1 MTTVALVTWELAAQ
15 RWTCGINTLNDDDAL
30 ELFKQTLPGASSFLQ
45 VEVSTDSMRQ
55 WCEDCAKDLGFEV
68 QTGKAEVADLTAT
81 IDKEAANA
89 QALGTKIDE
98 LAADIATDEADLKAA
113 TAIRDKEAASFAAEE
128 KELTTVVD
136 MLQRAAA
143 VLEKELGGASL
154 MQVKSAGSLVDAL
167 AVKVK
172 AESINSGC
180 RCHRLLPAV
189 VNQR

>member
-68 QTGKAEVADLTAT
+68 QTDKAEVADLTAT

-128 KELTTVVD
+128 KELTTVID
-136 MLQRAAA
+136 TLQRAVAKF
-143 VLEKELGGASL
+143 LRT
-154 MQVKSAGSLVDAL
+154 
-167 AVKVK
+167 
-172 AESINSGC
+172 C
-180 RCHRLLPAV
+180 RCRNPRSRSSQAPSPPM
-189 VNQR
+189 RRT

>member
-1 MTTVALVTWELAAQ
+1 
-15 RWTCGINTLNDDDAL
+15 
-30 ELFKQTLPGASSFLQ
+30 
-45 VEVSTDSMRQ
+45 MRQ

-128 KELTTVVD
+128 KELTTVID
-136 MLQRAAA
+136 MLQRAVAKF
-143 VLEKELGGASL
+143 LRT
-154 MQVKSAGSLVDAL
+154 
-167 AVKVK
+167 
-172 AESINSGC
+172 C
-180 RCHRLLPAV
+180 RCRNPRSRSSQAPSPPM
-189 VNQR
+189 RRT

>member
-1 MTTVALVTWELAAQ
+1 MGDT
-15 RWTCGINTLNDDDAL
+15 INTLNDDDAL

-55 WCEDCAKDLGFEV
+55 WCEDRSKDLGFEV
-68 QTGKAEVADLTAT
+68 KTGKAEVADLTAT

-128 KELTTVVD
+128 KELTTVID
-136 MLQRAAA
+136 MLQRA
-143 VLEKELGGASL
+143 V
-154 MQVKSAGSLVDAL
+154 
-167 AVKVK
+167 
-172 AESINSGC
+172 
-180 RCHRLLPAV
+180 AV
-189 VNQR
+189 VQRPQSG